1 MRVTVLNLNLCQ
13 WGKKGFQL
21 KENKLQNKLK
31 PDINVTHW
39 FLKTFVGI
47 QLLPLL
53 PKLHVLYLLVM
64 HGVKGV
70 VAQFNKLKLIKKYT
84 KK

>member
-53 PKLHVLYLLVM
+53 PKLHVLYLLVNAWSER
-64 HGVKGV
+64 GGSAIQQIKT
-70 VAQFNKLKLIKKYT
+70 NKKVH
-84 KK
+84 